1 MINKLYFLVVI
12 LLIFGSCVLPSKYQK
27 VVEEKDGLVREN
39 NSLKYLKE
47 QNKKN
52 KAEIKLLKDKIDQTE
67 QLMYELNTKLTASK
81 EMYNKCQQDYDKMLM
96 ENNKLLERAFSEQS
110 NLSEE
115 LAQKQKLLAEK
126 ERSLRKLESDL
137 NNQKLKQQLLNSN
150 LESRE
155 HKIDSL
161 RTLIQMKD
169 DKLSAIKKKIKN
181 VLSGYSND
189 DIMVEKRNDGRLY
202 ISLSQNLLFAKGS
215 NKLDSKGKSALINVA
230 KALKTEPSIHIIVEG
245 HTDTDGS
252 SKLNWALS
260 TKRALA
266 VTEVL
271 IRHGVMPQQITAAGR
286 GQYQPLVPN
295 DTEANKSKNRRTEII
310 LEPNVNDIINFLK

>member
-1 MINKLYFLVVI
+1 MINRLYFLLVI
-12 LLIFGSCVLPSKYQK
+12 LMFFGSCVLPSKYQK
-27 VVEEKDGLVREN
+27 VEEEKYSLMREN

-47 QNKKN
+47 QNKKD
-52 KAEIKLLKDKIDQTE
+52 KAEIKLLKDKIDKTE

-81 EMYNKCQQDYDKMLM
+81 EMYNKCQHDYDKMLM

-137 NNQKLKQQLLNSN
+137 NNQKLKQQLLNSD
-150 LESRE
+150 LELRE

-169 DKLSAIKKKIKN
+169 DKLTAIKKKIKN

-189 DIMVEKRNDGRLY
+189 DIMVEKRKDGRLY

-252 SKLNWALS
+252 PKLNWELS

-266 VTEVL
+266 VTDVL
-271 IRHGVMPQQITAAGR
+271 IKNGLMPQQITAAGR

-295 DTEANKSKNRRTEII
+295 DTESNKSKNRRTEII
-310 LEPNVNDIINFLK
+310 LEPNVNDIVNFLK

>member
-1 MINKLYFLVVI
+1 LVIVM
-12 LLIFGSCVLPSKYQK
+12 LMGSCVLPSKYQK
-27 VVEEKDGLVREN
+27 VIEEKDGLIREN
-39 NSLKYLKE
+39 NSLKYLKK
-47 QNKKN
+47 QNKKDRE
-52 KAEIKLLKDKIDQTE
+52 EIKSLKDKMDQME

-81 EMYNKCQQDYDKMLM
+81 EMYKNCQRDYDKMLM
-96 ENNKLLERAFSEQS
+96 DNKKLLERAFTEQS
-110 NLSEE
+110 NLSGE
-115 LAQKQKLLAEK
+115 LAEKQKLLAEK

-137 NNQKLKQQLLNSN
+137 NNQKLKQQLLKTD
-150 LESRE
+150 LEARE

-161 RTLIQMKD
+161 RTLIRLKD
-169 DKLSAIKKKIKN
+169 EKLTSIKQKINN

-215 NKLDSKGKSALINVA
+215 NRLDSKGKLALKSLA

-245 HTDTDGS
+245 HTDSDGTP
-252 SKLNWALS
+252 KLNWQLS

-271 IRHGVMPQQITAAGR
+271 IQNGVMPQQITAAGR
-286 GQYQPLVPN
+286 GQYQPVVPN
-295 DTEANKSKNRRTEII
+295 DIEKNKSKNRRTEII

>member
-1 MINKLYFLVVI
+1 MINKLYLLVVI
-12 LLIFGSCVLPSKYQK
+12 SMFFGACVLPSKYQK
-27 VVEEKDGLVREN
+27 VQEEKYALMREN
-39 NSLKYLKE
+39 NSLKYLKV
-47 QNKKN
+47 QSKKD
-52 KAEIKLLKDKIDQTE
+52 KSEIKSLKEKIYQTE
-67 QLMYELNTKLTASK
+67 QLMYELNTKLNASK
-81 EMYNKCQQDYDKMLM
+81 EMYEKCQQDYDKMLL
-96 ENNKLLERAFSEQS
+96 ENKKLLERAFSEQT

-115 LAQKQKLLAEK
+115 LAQKQKLLVEK
-126 ERSLRKLESDL
+126 ERSLRKLENDL
-137 NNQKLKQQLLNSN
+137 NNQKLKQQLLNKD
-150 LESRE
+150 LETRE

-161 RTLIQMKD
+161 RNLIQMKD
-169 DKLSAIKKKIKN
+169 EKLSNIKKKIKN

-189 DIMVEKRNDGRLY
+189 DITVEKRDDGRLY

-215 NKLDSKGKSALINVA
+215 NKLDANGKSALIRVA

-252 SKLNWALS
+252 PKLNWELS

-271 IRHGVMPQQITAAGR
+271 IDHGLLPQQITAAGR

-310 LEPNVNDIINFLK
+310 LEPNVNDIVNFLK

>member
-1 MINKLYFLVVI
+1 MINKISI
-12 LLIFGSCVLPSKYQK
+12 LFVFTMILSSCVLPSKYQNI
-27 VVEEKDGLVREN
+27 VDEKNNLIREN

-47 QNKKN
+47 QNKKD
-52 KAEIKLLKDKIDQTE
+52 KDEIKSLKERISQTE

-81 EMYNKCQQDYDKMLM
+81 DMYNKCQQEYDKMLL
-96 ENNKLLERAFSEQS
+96 ENKKLLDRAFSEQT

-115 LAQKQKLLAEK
+115 LAEKQKLLAEK

-137 NNQKLKQQLLNSN
+137 NNQNLKQQLLKNN

-161 RTLIQMKD
+161 RTMLRLKD
-169 DKLSAIKKKIKN
+169 EKLSSIKEKIKS

-215 NKLDSKGKSALINVA
+215 DKLDFKGKLALKNLA
-230 KALKTEPSIHIIVEG
+230 KALKTEPSIHILIEG
-245 HTDTDGS
+245 HTDADGTPH
-252 SKLNWALS
+252 LNWRLS
-260 TKRALA
+260 TERALA

-271 IRHGVMPQQITAAGR
+271 INNGVMPQQITAAGR
-286 GQYQPLVPN
+286 GEYQPLVPN
-295 DTEANKSKNRRTEII
+295 DTEKNKSKNRRTEII

>member
-1 MINKLYFLVVI
+1 MINKLYFLLVI
-12 LLIFGSCVLPSKYQK
+12 LMFLGSCVLPSKYQK
-27 VVEEKDGLVREN
+27 VEEEKYSLMREN

-47 QNKKN
+47 QNKKD
-52 KAEIKLLKDKIDQTE
+52 KAEIKLLKDKIDKTE

-81 EMYNKCQQDYDKMLM
+81 EMYNKCQHDYDKMLM

-137 NNQKLKQQLLNSN
+137 NNQKLKQQLLNSD

-169 DKLSAIKKKIKN
+169 DKLTAIKKKIKN

-189 DIMVEKRNDGRLY
+189 DIMVEKRKDGRLY

-252 SKLNWALS
+252 PKLNWELS

-266 VTEVL
+266 VTDVL
-271 IRHGVMPQQITAAGR
+271 IKNGLMPQQITAAGR

-310 LEPNVNDIINFLK
+310 LEPNVNDIVNFLK